1 MPANNI
7 FASIPQRLDQELVEI
22 LVENKDVCIERI
34 VSKGHTS
41 PASGWYDQPKNEWVI
56 VLKGEAII
64 SFEDGSE
71 IRLSAGSYIEIA
83 AHKKHRVSWTDPDVE
98 TIWLAVHYPS

>member
-1 MPANNI
+1 MKDNI
-7 FASIPQRLDQELVEI
+7 FASIPKNLDRELVEVLLEHNDI
-22 LVENKDVCIERI
+22 CIERI
-34 VSKGHTS
+34 ISKGHTS

-64 SFEDGSE
+64 RFENESE
-71 IRLSAGSYIEIA
+71 IRLCAGSYIDIA

-98 TIWLAVHYPS
+98 TIWLAVHYL

>member
-1 MPANNI
+1 MPDNNI
-7 FASIPQRLDQELVEI
+7 FAAIPQCLDQELVEK
-22 LVENKDVCIERI
+22 LVENKDVSIERI

-64 SFEDGSE
+64 RFEDESE

-83 AHKKHRVSWTDPDVE
+83 AHKKHRVSWTDLDVE

>member
-1 MPANNI
+1 MKDNI
-7 FASIPQRLDQELVEI
+7 FASIPKNLDRELVEVLLEHNDI
-22 LVENKDVCIERI
+22 CIERI
-34 VSKGHTS
+34 ISKGHTS

-64 SFEDGSE
+64 RFENESE
-71 IRLSAGSYIEIA
+71 IRLGAGSYIDIA

-98 TIWLAVHYPS
+98 TIWLAVHYL

>member
-1 MPANNI
+1 VPDNNI

-41 PASGWYDQPKNEWVI
+41 PASGWYDQAKNEWVI

-64 SFEDGSE
+64 RFEDESE
-71 IRLSAGSYIEIA
+71 IRLSAGSYVDIA